1 MANGVAEIWPNQPF
15 TVRVVNTSMKTRRLP
30 KGMILGH
37 ALPHPTAMVALIEDP
52 EVAQAETS
60 TPPPSEIS
68 KDYTVGDHGRA
79 GEELS
84 PMEYGLQGSPPPLPD
99 RPDAEG
105 DSWKE
110 AVQLGHLQDESRVAI
125 LDMLA
130 KHRSIWSGRLGQVQ
144 STN

>member
-68 KDYTVGDHGRA
+68 KDYTAGDHGRA

-84 PMEYGLQGSPPPLPD
+84 PMEYGLHGSPQPLPAH
-99 RPDAEG
+99 PEVEG
-105 DSWKE
+105 DTWKE
-110 AVQLGHLQDESRVAI
+110 E
-125 LDMLA
+125 
-130 KHRSIWSGRLGQVQ
+130 K
-144 STN
+144 